1 VYSLIERRKK
11 MKVIKTISLTHTP
24 TTHIICIPV
33 EIVRELG
40 LEKENRVLVEL
51 DGKKIIVTKLEQ
63 N

>member
-1 VYSLIERRKK
+1 